1 MLNGTSPP
9 LRRGILARLTAVFAF
24 ILLCLTSSIAS
35 AQTTNQ
41 YIATNDGTSSDN
53 IVDSPTCASVVTKT
67 FTVGTG
73 YLVSDVNIG
82 VHLTHT
88 YRSDLRIT
96 LRSPS
101 STVVAIMTNTGG
113 SGDNLHDLFDDEA
126 SSAIASHNATATD
139 STATPPPYSHS
150 FRPTAALSAFDGENA
165 QGIWTLTICDSVNQ
179 DIGVFQRADLFITQP
194 PTNFTDLSVLKSL
207 PGGTYNN
214 GDTVTYSVSVTNA
227 ASATVAASG
236 VTVRDLL
243 PSGLSF
249 VSASGFGSYASGTGV
264 WTVGA
269 IPVGTTRTLTIT
281 ATVTAAAN
289 TVITNTAEV
298 TAQGQTDLD
307 STPNNG
313 STTEDDYSAV
323 AFTVGA
329 RVAGTPPTLNC
340 PAGTTL
346 LDWNNHSWMS
356 GSNTGSATLA
366 NLGTVE
372 FTVATQGTYNSP
384 LALTSD
390 NTGGFGTGQLSL
402 FQSIEYTTINQTTTT
417 TVLLPTAVPGAQFRV
432 FDVDFAANDFAD
444 KLTVTGEFNGNPVTP
459 TLTNG
464 VANTVSGNVAIGDT
478 GSGATSANGN
488 VVVTF
493 STPVDRIF
501 IVYGNHTTAPAN
513 PDGQAISIYDFNFC
527 RPQAVLSVTKISSV
541 VSDLVSA
548 TNPKAISGATMRYC
562 ILVSNAGSATATN
575 VGIGDQIPSNMTYVA
590 NSILTGANC
599 GSAATAEDDDASD
612 AGESDAY
619 TASFAGGTVNANAA
633 LLGPGVSFAI
643 AFNAVIN

>member
-1 MLNGTSPP
+1 MLKGALP
-9 LRRGILARLTAVFAF
+9 LPRRKILARLIAFFAF
-24 ILLCLTSSIAS
+24 VLLCLVSSIAS
-35 AQTTNQ
+35 AQTVNPYTNTTTGS
-41 YIATNDGTSSDN
+41 IA
-53 IVDSPTCASVVTKT
+53 DSTTCATTVTRT
-67 FTVGTG
+67 FTVGTS
-73 YLVSDVNIG
+73 YVVSDVNLG
-82 VHLTHT
+82 VLLSHS
-88 YRSDLRIT
+88 YRSDLQIT
-96 LRSPS
+96 LTSPTNT
-101 STVVAIMTNTGG
+101 TVQVMTNVGG
-113 SGDNLHDLFDDEA
+113 GANNLSVLFDDEA
-126 SSAIASHNATATD
+126 TSAVSGHTAND
-139 STATPPPYSHS
+139 STAAVPPYQRT
-150 FRPTAALSAFDGENA
+150 FRPTTVLNAFDGENA
-165 QGIWTLTICDSVNQ
+165 AGIWTMVICDNVAQ
-179 DIGVFQRADLFITQP
+179 DTGTYTRADLYITQP
-194 PTNFTDLSVLKSL
+194 PANYTDLSVSKTL

-214 GDTVTYSVSVTNA
+214 GGTITYTVSVTNG
-227 ASATVAASG
+227 ASATLAASG

-249 VSASGFGSYASGTGV
+249 VSASGFGSYVSGTGV

-269 IPVGTTRTLTIT
+269 IPIGTTRTLTIT

-313 STTEDDYSAV
+313 ATTEDDYSAV
-323 AFTVGA
+323 TFTVGA
-329 RVAGTPPTLNC
+329 RVAGTPPTLVC
-340 PAGTTL
+340 PVGTSL
-346 LDWNNHSWMS
+346 LDWNSQSWTS
-356 GSNTGSATLA
+356 GSSTGSATVA
-366 NLGTVE
+366 NIGTVN
-372 FTVATQGTYNSP
+372 FSVSTDGTYNAP

-402 FQSIEYTTINQTTTT
+402 FQSIEYTNVSQKTTT
-417 TVLLPTAVPGAQFRV
+417 TVTLPTAVPGVQFRI
-432 FDVDFAANDFAD
+432 FDVDYALDDFTD
-444 KLTVTGEFNGNPVTP
+444 MLTVTGRFNGSTVTP
-459 TLTNG
+459 IMTNG
-464 VANTVSGNVAIGDT
+464 VSNQVSGNVATGDAAS
-478 GSGATSANGN
+478 GSTSANGN

-493 STPVDRIF
+493 ASPVDTIT
-501 IVYGNHTTAPAN
+501 IEYGNAPNAFPD

-541 VSDLVSA
+541 VSDPVSA
-548 TNPKAISGATMRYC
+548 TNPKAIAGATMRYC